1 MANDTF
7 LKPSLFVQTLTP
19 QLDEDS
25 FLNFLKAYYEWLQS
39 TKLTFSENVGS
50 FVAGETITGDDTK
63 ATGIVKEVAS
73 DYLVLKMIT
82 DTPFDI
88 KETIRTATASATVLE
103 IKDNVIR
110 AAARQQKNR
119 NADTSVDK
127 YFEYLKSE
135 FNKGFPTSTEINR
148 RFITNKIKDF
158 YKSKS
163 NEDAYKFLF
172 KSIFDLDVEFRYPG
186 EEILRISDG
195 DFEKTILIRAVK
207 ASNIFEYLNQTI
219 TGRTSGALGNVV
231 DIKATFL
238 GGIEYAELTM
248 KLVSGSFLAGET
260 IEILEDSTAN
270 TILYGMV
277 AETTIIDAGS
287 GYTIGDVLTITGDG
301 EEATAIVS
309 SVSNGPITK
318 LKTNAIGHGYQLNTS
333 ATVTNTGTGG
343 NSFSLK
349 VTELANTYTVTS
361 GANTYTVGEISK
373 VSIVNRGVDYFKA
386 PTITLDDTI
395 IKSLGLLSENLIT
408 IVDTGTDYSVGN
420 TIVFTGGS
428 GANAA
433 GIVASIGNT
442 SRMIHEDERMINED
456 GDLLLNEDATNILEE
471 SDDLLLNENA
481 TTILEDG
488 DPDSF
493 YGSEGLL
500 FEDSTRVLQDDSVNG
515 KFSAI
520 KNEEWTNL
528 GPILRIELT
537 NFGTGYTVGG
547 LPTITVT
554 STTGSTANLIATDIQ
569 GNSANVEVDVANNGI
584 GLGAIRGVEIK
595 NFGIDY
601 TTATIDASG
610 SGDGNA
616 NIQAIVL
623 GIATS
628 DGQFISDEGKL
639 NVKIVQDSL
648 FFQDFS
654 YVIRS
659 GIGIDAYRQVI
670 NQSVHPAGLQFFGE
684 ILIASYIL
692 VAAKFDSIIFTEH
705 EKIEIAIKQIL
716 SFFPGSI
723 NPISMAMEKDIELDT
738 ISVAHIDENR
748 EINVEIAP
756 QVIDQI
762 VTSVGT
768 VDINFE
774 LNKDIDI
781 AIDVPIS
788 ERQIKLELDTI
799 SVSHIDE
806 YREINVEIAPEVIDQ
821 IVTSDERTVDISIE
835 KNVDVAIS
843 APTILPELDIANLLR
858 INNFNQFDVNN
869 VSFLEL
875 NLYTLSNFPI
885 SKYQSNALSDIWE
898 SYGTI
903 KKNLKIAGTV
913 TITGNTVVGTNTS
926 FDVDFGTNDFII
938 VGNEKMKVLSIA
950 NSAHLTVN
958 VNPSGTYSN
967 VSAHQEVFV

>member
-63 ATGIVKEVAS
+63 ATAIVKEIAS

-738 ISVAHIDENR
+738 ISV
-748 EINVEIAP
+748 
-756 QVIDQI
+756 
-762 VTSVGT
+762 
-768 VDINFE
+768 
-774 LNKDIDI
+774 
-781 AIDVPIS
+781 
-788 ERQIKLELDTI
+788 
-799 SVSHIDE
+799 SHIDE

>member
-1 MANDTF
+1 M
-7 LKPSLFVQTLTP
+7 
-19 QLDEDS
+19 
-25 FLNFLKAYYEWLQS
+25 
-39 TKLTFSENVGS
+39 
-50 FVAGETITGDDTK
+50 
-63 ATGIVKEVAS
+63 
-73 DYLVLKMIT
+73 
-82 DTPFDI
+82 
-88 KETIRTATASATVLE
+88 
-103 IKDNVIR
+103 
-110 AAARQQKNR
+110 
-119 NADTSVDK
+119 
-127 YFEYLKSE
+127 
-135 FNKGFPTSTEINR
+135 
-148 RFITNKIKDF
+148 
-158 YKSKS
+158 
-163 NEDAYKFLF
+163 
-172 KSIFDLDVEFRYPG
+172 
-186 EEILRISDG
+186 
-195 DFEKTILIRAVK
+195 
-207 ASNIFEYLNQTI
+207 
-219 TGRTSGALGNVV
+219 
-231 DIKATFL
+231 
-238 GGIEYAELTM
+238 
-248 KLVSGSFLAGET
+248 
-260 IEILEDSTAN
+260 
-270 TILYGMV
+270 
-277 AETTIIDAGS
+277 
-287 GYTIGDVLTITGDG
+287 
-301 EEATAIVS
+301 
-309 SVSNGPITK
+309 
-318 LKTNAIGHGYQLNTS
+318 
-333 ATVTNTGTGG
+333 
-343 NSFSLK
+343 
-349 VTELANTYTVTS
+349 
-361 GANTYTVGEISK
+361 
-373 VSIVNRGVDYFKA
+373 
-386 PTITLDDTI
+386 
-395 IKSLGLLSENLIT
+395 
-408 IVDTGTDYSVGN
+408 
-420 TIVFTGGS
+420 
-428 GANAA
+428 
-433 GIVASIGNT
+433 
-442 SRMIHEDERMINED
+442 
-456 GDLLLNEDATNILEE
+456 NEDATNILEE